1 MRPCN
6 CCLMVCSPSSTLR
19 SDPVGFTVICFHV
32 AQWPS
37 ASLTTTAEMFTNS
50 FLVRLSATHTK
61 IM

>member
-6 CCLMVCSPSSTLR
+6 CWLDGLFTLFNAALGSSGIHGDMLSR
-19 SDPVGFTVICFHV
+19 SAV
-32 AQWPS
+32 AS